1 MNSKKGKKK
10 KKSCKGGK
18 LPDFSPLLEKK
29 TDDKQGDEGSGWSG
43 KN

>member
-1 MNSKKGKKK
+1 MNSKKEKK

-29 TDDKQGDEGSGWSG
+29 TDDKQGDEGSGWSE